1 MKNLISKRF
10 LALGV
15 VVSLFSLTAC
25 QKAETESNMLQSNNK
40 DAEMS
45 IVGSARNASS
55 IKGLISESAATRM
68 QETYKKNYTGKNYTE
83 YVVYDVDD
91 MEQYIKEIKKKY
103 KSDKVYVYFG
113 QYDNVTAPKPEY
125 NGRVSVFFLG
135 NNKITN
141 SGNIRSQSLGDG
153 TSIDGSNY
161 LNHGSIWP

>member
-15 VVSLFSLTAC
+15 VVSLSLTAC
-25 QKAETESNMLQSNNK
+25 QKAETESNPLQSSNT
-40 DAEMS
+40 DPEMN
-45 IVGSARNASS
+45 IVGSARNTRNS

-68 QETYKKNYTGKNYTE
+68 QETYKKNYKGNNYTE
-83 YVVYDVDD
+83 YVVFDLDD

-153 TSIDGSNY
+153 TSLDGSNY
-161 LNHGSIWP
+161 LNHGNIWP